1 MSKSLEY
8 LTLLQ
13 CDEGNPYH
21 THHIEEFYNL
31 CSMMI
36 EERTPE
42 IVKQEI
48 DKLNEYDITA
58 NVQTYINGKPH
69 DFEDVREYVR
79 KVVVEEVIK
88 AFKGLKI

>member
-13 CDEGNPYH
+13 SEENNPYH
-21 THHIEEFYNL
+21 SNHVEEFYNL

-36 EERTPE
+36 EDKVPE

-48 DKLNEYDITA
+48 DKLKEYDITA
-58 NVQTYINGKPH
+58 HVQTTINGKPH

-88 AFKGLKI
+88 AFKNL